1 MKWAAPTEEHPDAT
15 FHVSNAA
22 VRATMTTMVHLS
34 RFAVAVSALLLCAA
48 ARILAESPSV
58 PTRLLDEDYIGS
70 ESCRECHPDN
80 HASWSASYHRRMTQ
94 VATPEAVLAPFEGTT
109 PLLEGVAWNLSRE
122 EDGFHVQPIDARGK
136 PVANKMRVA
145 LTTGSHN
152 YQIYWLDVKGQPE
165 LGQLPLVWH
174 LAEKRWLPRKSMFL
188 APPPDSIF
196 AEGGRWPRSCI
207 KCHTTN
213 GTQIHPTDGRTHVAE
228 FGIACEACHGP
239 GAKHVALQTERKKLT
254 PDAASALPVDT
265 TITNPADLPHDRSTQ
280 VCGQCHGIHPQTT
293 ETKADWEVHGYSY
306 RPGDD
311 LSKSRDL
318 LRGSREKN
326 TPAIQGYLDRH
337 PGTLTDV
344 FWSDGQVRV
353 SGREYNGLVESPCYQ
368 RGTMSCLSCH
378 DLHPNKGDARPLAEW
393 ADDQLKPGMNGSN
406 ACLQCHGAYSDPEKQ
421 RAHTHHAPQSSGAEC
436 LNCHMPFTTYGL
448 TKAIRSHTITS
459 PNIAT
464 TLATGRPDACNQ
476 CHLDKPL
483 GWAAER
489 LHEWYGHDRPKLST
503 EHETIAASIVW
514 SLTGDA
520 GQRAL
525 QAWSFGWAPARAV
538 SGTGWMP
545 PVLSTLMQD
554 PYDAVRFVAMRS
566 ARADPRAKDYTL
578 DFTKT
583 VEEQRTFV
591 RATYLADWQRTGL
604 SASPD
609 QRAAVLVGAD
619 GKLDQAT
626 FKALYARIDQ
636 HVMQLME

>member
-1 MKWAAPTEEHPDAT
+1 MSAMRRVSKWA
-15 FHVSNAA
+15 V
-22 VRATMTTMVHLS
+22 V
-34 RFAVAVSALLLCAA
+34 VAVVLLCAA
-48 ARILAESPSV
+48 ARWVAQSPAV
-58 PTRLLDEDYIGS
+58 PTRLLDEEYVGS
-70 ESCRECHPDN
+70 ESCRACHPDN

-94 VATPEAVLAPFEGTT
+94 VATPESVLAPFEGRT

-122 EDGFHVQPIDARGK
+122 EDGFHVQPVDATGK

-174 LAEKRWLPRKSMFL
+174 LGEKRWVPRKSLFL
-188 APPPDSIF
+188 APPPESVF

-213 GTQIHPTDGRTHVAE
+213 GTQIHSADGRTHVAE

-239 GAKHVALQTERKKLT
+239 GAKHVALQTERKAL
-254 PDAASALPVDT
+254 DAAAVSALPPDT
-265 TITNPADLPHDRSTQ
+265 TITNPAELPHDRATQ

-293 ETKADWEVHGYSY
+293 ETKADWEVHGYAY

-311 LSKSRDL
+311 LAKTRDL

-326 TPAIQGYLDRH
+326 TPAIQGYIDRH
-337 PGTLTDV
+337 PSTLADV

-378 DLHPNKGDARPLAEW
+378 DLHPNKGDTRPLAEW
-393 ADDQLKPGMNGSN
+393 ASDQLKPSMEGSN
-406 ACLQCHGAYSDPEKQ
+406 ACLQCHGVFSEPAKLL
-421 RAHTHHAPQSSGAEC
+421 AHTHHAPQSSGSEC
-436 LNCHMPFTTYGL
+436 MNCHMPFTTYGL

-459 PNIAT
+459 PSIAA

-483 GWAAER
+483 GWAADR
-489 LHEWYGHDRPKLST
+489 LHEWYGHERPKLDD
-503 EHETIAASIVW
+503 EAEKVAASVVGAL
-514 SLTGDA
+514 SGDA
-520 GQRAL
+520 GQRAIW
-525 QAWSFGWAPARAV
+525 AWSFGWAPARAV
-538 SGTGWMP
+538 SGAGWMP
-545 PVLSTLMQD
+545 YVLSTLLQD

-566 ARADPRAKDYTL
+566 VRCDPRYAGFSIDLT
-578 DFTKT
+578 TS
-583 VEEQRTFV
+583 VEEQRTAV
-591 RATYLADWQRTGL
+591 RAGYLADWQRAGL
-604 SASPD
+604 KATPE
-609 QRAAVLVGAD
+609 QRAAVLIGED
-619 GKLDQAT
+619 GKLEEKLFRAI
-626 FKALYARIDQ
+626 YARIDR
-636 HVMQLME
+636 HVMQLTE